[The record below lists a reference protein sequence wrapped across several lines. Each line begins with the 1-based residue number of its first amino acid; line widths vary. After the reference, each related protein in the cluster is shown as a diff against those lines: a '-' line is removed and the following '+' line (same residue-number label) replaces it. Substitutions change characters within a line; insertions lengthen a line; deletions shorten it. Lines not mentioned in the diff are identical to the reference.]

1 MAPKAMKVATKRAA
15 KELAESEPEHD
26 APEMTDEEVVSPK
39 PKGILKRPAAHLDA
53 EGDESSAP
61 KAKKPKTPPFSPM
74 VRRLS
79 LELKKERKG
88 GRKAK
93 EVAVPEACEAT
104 PEKIV
109 RTPKV
114 NKTQELINVIHRTI
128 NSIPY
133 KAPPVAGVRLHPCVL
148 TSIDEDGYPSMRTV
162 VPSHME
168 PDLSEIR
175 IVTSIDTKKIQE
187 IQKNKHV
194 SLHYQDQRGRGGW
207 VTLKGDAKINFKPE
221 GDMAQVAVRPERCEV
236 VSYMEGPTSADN
248 GEGWKPAVLVRP
260 NGGADGWRRTQ

>member
-1 MAPKAMKVATKRAA
+1 MAPKAMKVAAKRAA
-15 KELAESEPEHD
+15 KELVESEPEPD
-26 APEMTDEEVVSPK
+26 TPKMTDEEVASPPK
-39 PKGILKRPAAHLDA
+39 AKGILKRPAAQLNT
-53 EGDESSAP
+53 EGDEPDGP
-61 KAKKPKTPPFSPM
+61 KTKKPKTLPLSPM

-93 EVAVPEACEAT
+93 EVAVPEAVEAK
-104 PEKIV
+104 PEKIAKA
-109 RTPKV
+109 PKL
-114 NKTQELINVIHRTI
+114 NKTQELISVIHRTI

-133 KAPPVAGVRLHPCVL
+133 KSPPVAGVRLHPCVL

-162 VPSHME
+162 VPSHLE

-175 IVTSIDTKKIQE
+175 IVTRIDTKKIQE

-207 VTLKGDAKINFKPE
+207 VTLKGDAKIHLKKE
-221 GDMAQVAVRPERCEV
+221 GEMAEVVVCPERCEV
-236 VSYMEGPTSADN
+236 VSYMEGPTSADD

-260 NGGADGWRRTQ
+260 NGGADWRRTH